1 MKTCPK
7 QGSLVAL
14 NDNDDKS
21 STRTKFAL
29 RFIRSLME
37 MKRRGHVSSSSSSSD
52 NDNNHNNNN
61 NISSAVAERSEKIKV
76 AAYSSMAHAVG
87 PRRAWAR
94 ALIFKLRRRAKR
106 QRVLMKMNRS
116 KSLKKINNKKK
127 LMKKK
132 RAVDYNYQND
142 DVFSQTDRLRG
153 LVPGGKAMDLCSLFE
168 ETAHFINC
176 LATQVKVMKD
186 IADQLSSK

>member
-7 QGSLVAL
+7 LGSIVAL
-14 NDNDDKS
+14 NDNDSRRKS

-37 MKRRGHVSSSSSSSD
+37 MKRRGHVSSSSS
-52 NDNNHNNNN
+52 NTDNNNV
-61 NISSAVAERSEKIKV
+61 SSAVERSERIKV

-106 QRVLMKMNRS
+106 RRVLMKMNRS
-116 KSLKKINNKKK
+116 KSLTCLVLKKKKKKK
-127 LMKKK
+127 LKKK
-132 RAVDYNYQND
+132 RVVDYDDED
-142 DVFSQTDRLRG
+142 DVLSHTDRLRG
-153 LVPGGKAMDLCSLFE
+153 LVPGGKAMDICSLFD
-168 ETAHFINC
+168 ETAHFIMS
-176 LATQVKVMKD
+176 LATQVKVMQD
-186 IADQLSSK
+186 IADHLSSK